1 MAAPPLSRSTGKR
14 ADILG
19 AAEELFLA
27 QGYLGT
33 GMDEVAARARVSK
46 PTIYAH
52 FGGKEA
58 LFVEVVSTM
67 TGGASDQVRDRTTE
81 VDDDDVARGL
91 CAFATRQLTIVLDP
105 RLLRLRQLV
114 IGEAT
119 RFPELAE
126 ALFTAGPARAVGEL
140 TRLVTAYAGRGLLR
154 VDDARVAATHLN
166 WLIMGAPL
174 NEAMLLGHGA
184 VPGNEALRRHVEE
197 VVRIFV
203 AAYS

>member
-1 MAAPPLSRSTGKR
+1 MAAPPLSRSAGKR

-67 TGGASDQVRDRTTE
+67 TGGASDQVQNRTTE
-81 VDDDDVARGL
+81 VDDDVAGGL
-91 CAFATRQLTIVLDP
+91 RAFATRQLTIVLDP

-114 IGEAT
+114 IGEAP

-126 ALFTAGPARAVGEL
+126 ALFTAGPARAIGEL

-184 VPGNEALRRHVEE
+184 VPGHEALRRHVEE

>member
-1 MAAPPLSRSTGKR
+1 MAAPPLSRSAGKR
-14 ADILG
+14 ADILR

-27 QGYLGT
+27 QGYPGT

-67 TGGASDQVRDRTTE
+67 TGGATDLVQDRPTE
-81 VDDDDVARGL
+81 VDDDVTRCLRD
-91 CAFATRQLTIVLDP
+91 FAVRQLTVVLDP

-114 IGEAT
+114 IGEAP
-119 RFPELAE
+119 RFPQLAE
-126 ALFTAGPARAVGEL
+126 ALFAAGPARAIGEL
-140 TRLVTAYAGRGLLR
+140 TRLVTVHAERGPLR
-154 VDDARVAATHLN
+154 VDDPRTAATHLN
-166 WLIMGAPL
+166 WMIMGAPL
-174 NEAMLLGHGA
+174 NEAMLLGR
-184 VPGNEALRRHVEE
+184 VPDREALRRHVEE

-203 AAYS
+203 TAHS